1 VISYRESLP
10 RLACL
15 IIRPKSDFWT
25 IVVRSV
31 RPYVGDYIDLRFFFL
46 RRSQVIEKCCNIAKT
61 DRSKIEPKV
70 ILGLP
75 SNTMV
80 DSGLSRNHFDILNVP
95 ILRPF
100 LSRSHFFSES
110 QIMTDMKVKWFNLLR
125 SNMPHRTKL
134 RRILLALGRGSLTK
148 PTIMIISASRSE
160 RHVYY

>member
-1 VISYRESLP
+1 MIFGPSWFALCGRTLVITLTCGFFFCGGRRWSRSAVISPKRIEAKSSP
-10 RLACL
+10 RSFSVCL
-15 IIRPKSDFWT
+15 R
-25 IVVRSV
+25 
-31 RPYVGDYIDLRFFFL
+31 
-46 RRSQVIEKCCNIAKT
+46 
-61 DRSKIEPKV
+61 
-70 ILGLP
+70 
-75 SNTMV
+75 NTMV

>member
-75 SNTMV
+75 SKHHGGFGAVAKSFRYTQCTYSPPIPLPISLFFRV
-80 DSGLSRNHFDILNVP
+80 ANHD
-95 ILRPF
+95 R
-100 LSRSHFFSES
+100 HES
-110 QIMTDMKVKWFNLLR
+110 KMIQPV
-125 SNMPHRTKL
+125 TKQH
-134 RRILLALGRGSLTK
+134 ATSDEAT
-148 PTIMIISASRSE
+148 
-160 RHVYY
+160 